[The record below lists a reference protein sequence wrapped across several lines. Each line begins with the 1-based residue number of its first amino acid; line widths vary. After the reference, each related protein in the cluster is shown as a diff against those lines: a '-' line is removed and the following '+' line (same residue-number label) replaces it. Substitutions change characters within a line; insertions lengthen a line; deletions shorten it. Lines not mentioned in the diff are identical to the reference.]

1 MSEAVR
7 IEQRGLGV
15 LNSKSEYLRC
25 SLPCLSIDVEEW
37 RRKRL
42 ECEQVA
48 KLATETGELEMVD
61 IMVSKVA
68 AEKGKIS
75 QVGDNRRKK
84 KRKLEVLVNWGL

>member
-1 MSEAVR
+1 M
-7 IEQRGLGV
+7 
-15 LNSKSEYLRC
+15 
-25 SLPCLSIDVEEW
+25 EEW

-84 KRKLEVLVNWGL
+84 KRKLEVLVNWGERNEVTILSQMMGRVLTMVETWVVEDL